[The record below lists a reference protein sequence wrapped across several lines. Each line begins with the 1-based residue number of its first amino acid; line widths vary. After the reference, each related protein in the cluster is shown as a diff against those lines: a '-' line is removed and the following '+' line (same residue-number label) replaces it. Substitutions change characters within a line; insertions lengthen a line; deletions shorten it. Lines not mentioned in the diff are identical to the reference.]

1 MMAVTVYGTKVG
13 MTRVYDG
20 DRAIP
25 VTVVQVEPNE
35 VVEVKTADR
44 HGYGGLKVACGP
56 KKRKLSKSV
65 QGEYKKADVAPR
77 RFLREVPVV
86 EDAALGARLTV
97 EALDAEATVDVVGT
111 SKGRG
116 FAGVMKRWSFAGG
129 RATHG
134 AQGHRLP
141 GSIGCRMD
149 PGKVFKN
156 KKMAGHYG
164 AERVTVKN
172 LSVVKIDAENNLV
185 LIKGAIP
192 GPNGGLVGISQKCQS
207 DMKGTER

>member
-1 MMAVTVYGTKVG
+1 MAVTVYGTKVG

-20 DRAIP
+20 DEAIP

-35 VVEVKTADR
+35 VVEIKDIDK
-44 HGYGGLKVACGP
+44 HGYTALKVACGP
-56 KKRKLSKSV
+56 KKKKASKALA
-65 QGEYKKADVAPR
+65 GEFKKADVAPR
-77 RFLREVPVV
+77 RFLREVPTV
-86 EDAALGARLTV
+86 EEAEVGTRLTV
-97 EALDAEATVDVVGT
+97 EALDPEATVDVTAT

-116 FAGVMKRWSFAGG
+116 FAGVMKRWNFGGG
-129 RATHG
+129 RDSHG

-164 AERVTVKN
+164 AAQITVQN
-172 LSVVKIDAENNLV
+172 LRVVKIDTDNNLV
-185 LIKGAIP
+185 LIKGAVP
-192 GPNGGLVGISQKCQS
+192 GPNGGLVGIRQK
-207 DMKGTER
+207 